1 MNSVRA
7 TLLVL
12 LGLVLFSGCGRTR
25 QEPQSNE
32 FETMEAPP
40 MKASF
45 ERPIPEFSV
54 LTSSGDSL
62 SSSSLEGKVTL
73 INFWATW
80 CGPCV
85 IETPE
90 LVALKEEW
98 KDRDFQIVGVSMDE
112 EGFEAVTPFAE
123 DFHIQ
128 YPLILDAGPLADD
141 FGGVYA
147 LPTTFVVGKNGMV
160 LHRFIGVFPVDEM
173 RSELET
179 MLAEETGP

>member
-1 MNSVRA
+1 
-7 TLLVL
+7 
-12 LGLVLFSGCGRTR
+12 
-25 QEPQSNE
+25 
-32 FETMEAPP
+32 
-40 MKASF
+40 
-45 ERPIPEFSV
+45 
-54 LTSSGDSL
+54 
-62 SSSSLEGKVTL
+62 
-73 INFWATW
+73 
-80 CGPCV
+80 
-85 IETPE
+85 
-90 LVALKEEW
+90 
-98 KDRDFQIVGVSMDE
+98 MDE